1 MAVISYAQNFEDVM
15 LWRALKHIEKGFY
28 MDIGAWLPD
37 IDSVTKAFYDSGW
50 SGINIEPDFDAYSRL
65 VKERPRDIN
74 LQLAVSDKHGEA
86 DLHIIKGTGLTTLRD
101 DIAEKHLSTDYLK
114 TTIHIQVRTLNEI
127 CNEYVPSHQ
136 DIHFLKVDVEGMEEA
151 VLRGNDWSRYRPWII
166 VIEATLPNSQ
176 QETHEIWEHILRSAR
191 YQFAYA
197 DGLNRFYV
205 ADEHSELLP
214 AFKYPPNVFDHF
226 KLNAQHWAEERAGEL
241 DMRNRELITELTRER
256 ERSQSLE
263 QELQSAY
270 TSYCWR
276 ITAPLRISFDLFLRT
291 KATFSEGSRLLKLSI
306 TGIASLILT
315 AMIRTVLYQPF
326 FESFARNILHNFP
339 VLEQKLYKFAVAKS
353 LLGHKVTHSLYELP
367 TNPAGLTPDAR
378 YIYEELKASIERQR
392 KDG

>member
-28 MDIGAWLPD
+28 IDIGAWLPD

-50 SGINIEPDFDAYSRL
+50 SGINIEPDFDAFSRL

-86 DLHIIKGTGLTTLRD
+86 DLQIIKGTGLTTLREN
-101 DIAEKHLSTDYLK
+101 IAEKHLKTDHLK
-114 TTIHIQVRTLNEI
+114 TTTRIQVRTLNEI

-176 QETHEIWEHILRSAR
+176 QETYEVWEHILLSAC
-191 YQFAYA
+191 YNFAYA

-214 AFKYPPNVFDHF
+214 AFKYPPNVFDDF
-226 KLNAQHWAEERAGEL
+226 KLNAQHIAEERAEKL
-241 DMRNRELITELTRER
+241 DMRNHQLITELTGER
-256 ERSQSLE
+256 ERSRCLE
-263 QELQSAY
+263 HELQSAY

-276 ITAPLRISFDLFLRT
+276 ITAPMRSGFDLFLRT
-291 KATFSEGSRLLKLSI
+291 KATFYEGSRLLKLSI
-306 TGIASLILT
+306 ASMAGLILT

-353 LLGHKVTHSLYELP
+353 LLGHRVGHSLYELP

-378 YIYEELKASIERQR
+378 YVYEELKASIERQR
-392 KDG
+392 RDG